1 MGRSEGDQGG
11 GPKATAPQ
19 KSAGKTTG
27 AATPQTETRQ
37 MTRTRQSI
45 VRYIREVASNTLWHG
60 VEDMEE
66 WELLMADDCVA
77 VLDALADAIE
87 QMADRDPT
95 APRLLPPDRSPR
107 GMM

>member
-27 AATPQTETRQ
+27 AATPQTETR

-60 VEDMEE
+60 IEDMEE

-87 QMADRDPT
+87 QMADKDPA

>member
-1 MGRSEGDQGG
+1 MGRSESNQGS
-11 GPKATAPQ
+11 GPKAVAPK

-27 AATPQTETRQ
+27 AATLQAETGQ

-45 VRYIREVASNTLWHG
+45 VRYIREVASDTLWHG

-66 WELLMADDCVA
+66 WEMLMADDCVA

-87 QMADRDPT
+87 EFADRNHST
-95 APRLLPPDRSPR
+95 SRLLPPDRSPR
-107 GMM
+107 GMV

>member
-27 AATPQTETRQ
+27 AATPQTETGQ

-45 VRYIREVASNTLWHG
+45 VRYIREVASDTLWHG

-66 WELLMADDCVA
+66 WEMLMADDCVA

-87 QMADRDPT
+87 EFADRNQST
-95 APRLLPPDRSPR
+95 SRLLPPDRSPR
-107 GMM
+107 GMV